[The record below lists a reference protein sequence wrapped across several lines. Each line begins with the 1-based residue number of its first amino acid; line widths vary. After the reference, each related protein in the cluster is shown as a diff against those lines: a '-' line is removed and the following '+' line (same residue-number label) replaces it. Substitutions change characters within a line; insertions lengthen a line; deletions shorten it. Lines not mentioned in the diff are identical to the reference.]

1 MRYIIL
7 VLSCF
12 LTLIC
17 NGQSFLSK
25 YPNLTKKNLSEF
37 FSDWKAYSDSVASLA
52 TKNDSLIDMAIG
64 YNYLP
69 LMLEGYR
76 PDKEKYIVIP
86 QYIKIE
92 RYYIDV
98 DTSVYNPR
106 YGFPYH
112 YSDLKMN
119 EYRIDSIIPHLPY
132 QGLYLTSDINK
143 FLSSFVGGLR
153 QGYKTGEINKPN
165 LMRLKKYIPVDYGH
179 WGGYWWFTSFPLITN
194 ICQANNLLIIKR
206 RTSWCSGDEIWFI
219 KENGEFVKRKK
230 AAGKWIE

>member
-12 LTLIC
+12 LTFMC

-25 YPNLTKKNLSEF
+25 YHYLTKKNMSEF
-37 FSDWKAYSDSVASLA
+37 FSDWKVYSDSVASLA
-52 TKNDSLIDMAIG
+52 TKNDSLIDMAVG
-64 YNYLP
+64 DNYLS

-76 PDKEKYIVIP
+76 PEKEKYIVIP

-92 RYYIDV
+92 RYYVDV
-98 DTSVYNPR
+98 DTTVYDPR

-112 YSDLKMN
+112 YSDLKVN

-143 FLSSFVGGLR
+143 SLSSFVGGLR
-153 QGYKTGEINKPN
+153 QGDKTGEINKPN
-165 LMRLKKYIPVDYGH
+165 LTRLKKYIPVDYGH

-194 ICQANNLLIIKR
+194 ICQTNNLLVIKR

-219 KENGEFVKRKK
+219 KENGEFVKRKE
-230 AAGKWIE
+230 AAGEWIE